1 MNYCELI
8 RKIAEDPHVM
18 MSVHLGRDM
27 TVRDMYEIKAHV
39 DNCVDCQVLLDE
51 LNEKYPAPEGFYKGD
66 LN

>member
-8 RKIAEDPHVM
+8 RKIAEDPFVM

-27 TVRDMYEIKAHV
+27 VVKDMYEIKDHV
-39 DNCVDCQVLLDE
+39 NNCVDCQNILDE
-51 LNEKYPAPEGFYKGD
+51 LNEKYPVPEGFHKGD